1 MQKNSEPKLTKKQII
16 ASITAASLKSRA
28 ENKQGI
34 ILIKPLFIFIS
45 LIFDN
50 INYIILFIISVIMF
64 NLFLI
69 IAYYLIVYN

>member
-1 MQKNSEPKLTKKQII
+1 MQKKSEPKISKKQII

-50 INYIILFIISVIMF
+50 INYIILFYYIS
-64 NLFLI
+64 
-69 IAYYLIVYN
+69 YYI